1 MKREMKEGEGEGEGE
16 GFEEWDADFLDQLIQ
31 VEELALSSQLPSS
44 SESPLPPTTTTKLP
58 YLPPPQQLQ
67 HDYQNNSISYSPPRE
82 LSQRPIEFSINN
94 NSSSI
99 TFDRFSNGF
108 SHSAPSTSA
117 SKHNAKDLEIDRLKE
132 QECFELKKDRRKRDE
147 QIKSLYADTEE
158 KDVHIH
164 SRKKTNF
171 GRERG
176 DHSKDAHGISQHSES
191 AKPLEGQIDIASTSK
206 AIGVQTERSID
217 FTKVELK
224 NDSPSHP
231 ELSEMLLGIWGSTS
245 EQQLGR
251 NLISK
256 LFMTCPTDFQ
266 VLFGCMSMNMNM
278 SSKVQMDYLQDE
290 SSSHAA
296 LQYHMC
302 SFPASEA
309 AKVSHLYSVLT
320 KINNGVLQ
328 LEALFR
334 SLLDFCDVTHVAIL
348 SSSLHILLAFLKQIL
363 SLGAKWGGSLQNILL
378 AKGLGTLFSAYLCT
392 LLRDNIKIEGLCSR
406 DSVEG
411 QDLFSMISYEAS
423 NVGCSSLGIKSFYP
437 KHLCK
442 KRCWNAEISLLL
454 SSVNW
459 VLLLEMML
467 QIAVRNTEECVRLEA
482 VSIMNV
488 ILMSSN
494 AQTEMEKFGQSPIFE
509 SIAQLLKGEA
519 GLRVQKEALY
529 LLFLLLN
536 CSKLS
541 SIFCSGC
548 KEEEIADSTNNKKNT
563 STPKGFSSILVGLA
577 ECIACSGNSIQDI
590 ELRKRAI
597 IMLAFL
603 ASSGKS
609 GFEIM
614 VTHKLRGETNFLMLI
629 LQVLVSEMNVEASA
643 EPARSIKA
651 RTSLIR
657 EALIL
662 LNRLVSNS
670 GYSAIVLRI
679 LTARRD
685 MATLTVDIA
694 SRLSQE
700 DQSLRLSDVNGH
712 VKESDIVELGQAFKK
727 RVFAYLGDKIS

>member
-1 MKREMKEGEGEGEGE
+1 MKEGEGE

-44 SESPLPPTTTTKLP
+44 SESPLPPTTTTTKLP

-67 HDYQNNSISYSPPRE
+67 HDCQNNSISYSPPRE

-132 QECFELKKDRRKRDE
+132 QECFELKKERRKRDE
-147 QIKSLYADTEE
+147 QIKSLYADSEE

-164 SRKKTNF
+164 SRKKTNL
-171 GRERG
+171 ERG

-231 ELSEMLLGIWGSTS
+231 ELSETLLGIWGSTT

-256 LFMTCPTDFQ
+256 LFMMCPTDFQ
-266 VLFGCMSMNMNM
+266 VLFGCMSMNM
-278 SSKVQMDYLQDE
+278 SSKVQMDCLQDE

-296 LQYHMC
+296 LQYRMC

-348 SSSLHILLAFLKQIL
+348 SSSLHILLAFLKQLL
-363 SLGAKWGGSLQNILL
+363 SLGAKLGGKRRGNGWKLSGIR
-378 AKGLGTLFSAYLCT
+378 CT
-392 LLRDNIKIEGLCSR
+392 LLRDNIKIEGLCSG
-406 DSVEG
+406 DSLEG

-459 VLLLEMML
+459 VLLLETML

-509 SIAQLLKGEA
+509 SIAQLLKREA
-519 GLRVQKEALY
+519 GLRVQKEALH

-536 CSKLS
+536 CSKLL

-577 ECIACSGNSIQDI
+577 ECIACSGNSLQDI
-590 ELRKRAI
+590 ELCKRAI

-685 MATLTVDIA
+685 MATLTIDIA

-700 DQSLRLSDVNGH
+700 DQSLRLSDVNGQ
-712 VKESDIVELGQAFKK
+712 VKESEIVELGQAFKK
-727 RVFAYLGDKIS
+727 RVFAYLGDKISLKKPDIMVQIN

>member
-1 MKREMKEGEGEGEGE
+1 
-16 GFEEWDADFLDQLIQ
+16 
-31 VEELALSSQLPSS
+31 
-44 SESPLPPTTTTKLP
+44 
-58 YLPPPQQLQ
+58 
-67 HDYQNNSISYSPPRE
+67 
-82 LSQRPIEFSINN
+82 
-94 NSSSI
+94 
-99 TFDRFSNGF
+99 
-108 SHSAPSTSA
+108 
-117 SKHNAKDLEIDRLKE
+117 
-132 QECFELKKDRRKRDE
+132 
-147 QIKSLYADTEE
+147 
-158 KDVHIH
+158 
-164 SRKKTNF
+164 
-171 GRERG
+171 
-176 DHSKDAHGISQHSES
+176 
-191 AKPLEGQIDIASTSK
+191 
-206 AIGVQTERSID
+206 
-217 FTKVELK
+217 
-224 NDSPSHP
+224 
-231 ELSEMLLGIWGSTS
+231 
-245 EQQLGR
+245 
-251 NLISK
+251 
-256 LFMTCPTDFQ
+256 
-266 VLFGCMSMNMNM
+266 
-278 SSKVQMDYLQDE
+278 
-290 SSSHAA
+290 
-296 LQYHMC
+296 
-302 SFPASEA
+302 
-309 AKVSHLYSVLT
+309 
-320 KINNGVLQ
+320 
-328 LEALFR
+328 
-334 SLLDFCDVTHVAIL
+334 
-348 SSSLHILLAFLKQIL
+348 
-363 SLGAKWGGSLQNILL
+363 
-378 AKGLGTLFSAYLCT
+378 
-392 LLRDNIKIEGLCSR
+392 
-406 DSVEG
+406 
-411 QDLFSMISYEAS
+411 MISYEAS
-423 NVGCSSLGIKSFYP
+423 NVGCSLLGIKSFYP

-442 KRCWNAEISLLL
+442 KRCWSAEISSPL

-519 GLRVQKEALY
+519 GLRVQKEALH

-536 CSKLS
+536 CSKLL

-590 ELRKRAI
+590 ELRKRAV

-685 MATLTVDIA
+685 MATLTIDIA

-712 VKESDIVELGQAFKK
+712 VKESEIVELGQAFKK
-727 RVFAYLGDKIS
+727 RVFAYLGDKISLKKPDIMVQIN

>member
-1 MKREMKEGEGEGEGE
+1 MKEGKGE

-44 SESPLPPTTTTKLP
+44 SESPLPPTTTTTTKLP

-94 NSSSI
+94 SSSSI

-108 SHSAPSTSA
+108 SHAAPSTSA
-117 SKHNAKDLEIDRLKE
+117 SKHNAKDLEIDRLKRELGRASKHLTDLE
-132 QECFELKKDRRKRDE
+132 QECFELKKERRKRDE

-164 SRKKTNF
+164 GRKRKNF
-171 GRERG
+171 GRELG
-176 DHSKDAHGISQHSES
+176 DHSKDAHGISQHSKS

-231 ELSEMLLGIWGSTS
+231 ELSETLLGIWRSTS

-256 LFMTCPTDFQ
+256 LFMMCPTDFQ
-266 VLFGCMSMNMNM
+266 VLFGRMSMNM
-278 SSKVQMDYLQDE
+278 SSKVQMDYLEDE

-309 AKVSHLYSVLT
+309 AKVSHLYCVLM

-328 LEALFR
+328 LEALFK

-348 SSSLHILLAFLKQIL
+348 SSSLHILLAFLKQLL
-363 SLGAKWGGSLQNILL
+363 SLGAKLGG
-378 AKGLGTLFSAYLCT
+378 
-392 LLRDNIKIEGLCSR
+392 DNIKIEGLCSR

-423 NVGCSSLGIKSFYP
+423 NVGCSSVRIKSFYP

-442 KRCWNAEISLLL
+442 KWCWNAEISLLL

-509 SIAQLLKGEA
+509 SIAQLLKREA
-519 GLRVQKEALY
+519 GLRVQKEALH

-536 CSKLS
+536 CSKLL

-548 KEEEIADSTNNKKNT
+548 KEEEIADSTNNKKST

-577 ECIACSGNSIQDI
+577 ECISCSGNSLQNVIKGKLVLKYILGNILPDDLLYVNWTC
-590 ELRKRAI
+590 LRA
-597 IMLAFL
+597 
-603 ASSGKS
+603 
-609 GFEIM
+609 
-614 VTHKLRGETNFLMLI
+614 V
-629 LQVLVSEMNVEASA
+629 
-643 EPARSIKA
+643 
-651 RTSLIR
+651 
-657 EALIL
+657 
-662 LNRLVSNS
+662 
-670 GYSAIVLRI
+670 
-679 LTARRD
+679 
-685 MATLTVDIA
+685 
-694 SRLSQE
+694 
-700 DQSLRLSDVNGH
+700 
-712 VKESDIVELGQAFKK
+712 
-727 RVFAYLGDKIS
+727 

>member
-1 MKREMKEGEGEGEGE
+1 MREGEGEGE

-44 SESPLPPTTTTKLP
+44 SESPLPRTTTTTTTTTKLP

-67 HDYQNNSISYSPPRE
+67 QDYQNNSISYSPPRE

-164 SRKKTNF
+164 SRKKTNL
-171 GRERG
+171 ERG
-176 DHSKDAHGISQHSES
+176 DHIKDAHGISQHSES

-256 LFMTCPTDFQ
+256 LFMMCPTDFQ
-266 VLFGCMSMNMNM
+266 VLFGCMSMNMNMNM

-296 LQYHMC
+296 LQHHMC

-348 SSSLHILLAFLKQIL
+348 SSSLHILLAFLKQLL
-363 SLGAKWGGSLQNILL
+363 SLGAKWGG
-378 AKGLGTLFSAYLCT
+378 
-392 LLRDNIKIEGLCSR
+392 DNIKIEGLCSG

-459 VLLLEMML
+459 VLFLEMML

-519 GLRVQKEALY
+519 GLHVQKEALH

-536 CSKLS
+536 CSKLL

-590 ELRKRAI
+590 ELRKQAI
-597 IMLAFL
+597 IVLAFL

-614 VTHKLRGETNFLMLI
+614 VTHKLRGETNFLLLI

-651 RTSLIR
+651 RTLLIR

-685 MATLTVDIA
+685 MATLTIDIA

-700 DQSLRLSDVNGH
+700 DQSLRPSDVNGH
-712 VKESDIVELGQAFKK
+712 VKESEIVELGQAFKK